1 MTNQPSSKDRLEK
14 TIPKTLITDPDRDTS
29 TYNPTGQATSA
40 CKQKTIQAK
49 ETQGLYKKAQ
59 SVVTKGLQTN
69 NTVFIKKAN

>member
-1 MTNQPSSKDRLEK
+1 M
-14 TIPKTLITDPDRDTS
+14 PKTLITDADRDTS

-59 SVVTKGLQTN
+59 SVVTKGL
-69 NTVFIKKAN
+69 